1 MVETAY
7 TINVVQCI
15 DNELHF
21 DIMMVREG
29 GE

>member
-1 MVETAY
+1 MVKTTY

-21 DIMMVREG
+21 AIMMVREG